1 MLKAK
6 NPEPETTAAQ
16 QPVLSAVSICS
27 DAAAAARELHAVLS
41 QAEAACIIF
50 FCCSDYDLRTLARSM
65 TELFG
70 DTPVIGCTT
79 AGEISPTGLTQG
91 SITGFCLPADQFVV
105 ETTLLNNLA
114 AFSEEDAH
122 NSIKA
127 MVQRLRSRAIAPL
140 ETHSFALSLLD
151 GMSIREELVLHALN
165 TGLNDIPLVGG
176 SAGDSLHFRD
186 TQIYYGDRF
195 YSNAAVM
202 LLVNTV
208 CPFHVVSSHHLTPE
222 QEKLVVT
229 RADPSRRVV
238 YELNAEPAALE
249 YCRIMGLSLE
259 QLNSR
264 IFALYPLAVQ
274 LGENIYVRSIQ
285 HLNDDLSVTFFCAID
300 TGIVLTKMHGGGLL
314 EHFSAMLSEVVDD
327 IGEPQITIG
336 YDCIHRRIEVEETD
350 LNEELSRLYQR
361 YRVIGF
367 NTYGEQR
374 DAMHVNHTFSGVAI
388 GFAGGTG
395 KHG

>member
-1 MLKAK
+1 MLNVK
-6 NPEPETTAAQ
+6 NPETTTAHKA
-16 QPVLSAVSICS
+16 VLSAVSNCS
-27 DAAAAARELHAVLS
+27 DAATAAHELHAVLGKT
-41 QAEAACIIF
+41 EAACVIF
-50 FCCSDYDLRTLARSM
+50 FCCIEYDLRTLARSL

-70 DTPVIGCTT
+70 NTPVLGCTT
-79 AGEISPTGLTQG
+79 AGEISPTGLCHG
-91 SITGFCLPADQFVV
+91 SITGFCLPAEQFVV

-122 NSIKA
+122 NSIKE
-127 MVQRLRSRAIAPL
+127 MVQRLHDRAIAPL

-151 GMSIREELVLHALN
+151 GMSIREELVLSAMNTALHE
-165 TGLNDIPLVGG
+165 IPLVGG
-176 SAGDSLHFRD
+176 SAGDNLHFRD
-186 TQIYYGDRF
+186 TQIFYGDRF

-208 CPFHVVSSHHLTPE
+208 CPFRVVSSHHLTAE

-229 RADPSRRVV
+229 RADASRRVA
-238 YELNAEPAALE
+238 YEFNAEPAALE
-249 YCRIMGLSLE
+249 YCRIMGLALE
-259 QLNSR
+259 QLNPR

-274 LGENIYVRSIQ
+274 LGENIYIRSIQ

-300 TGIVLTKMHGGGLL
+300 TGIVLTKMRGGGLV
-314 EHFSAMLSEVVDD
+314 EHFSAMMGEVVDA

-336 YDCIHRRIEVEETD
+336 YDCIHRRIEVEETAM
-350 LNEELSRLYQR
+350 NEAMSRLYQR

-388 GFAGGTG
+388 GVADSVQ
-395 KHG
+395 

>member
-1 MLKAK
+1 MLKVK
-6 NPEPETTAAQ
+6 IPDTATAS
-16 QPVLSAVSICS
+16 QPVLSAVSNCA
-27 DAAAAARELHAVLS
+27 DAAEAARELHAVLS
-41 QAEAACIIF
+41 QTEAACVIF
-50 FCCSDYDLRTLARSM
+50 FCCIEYDLRTLARSLAA
-65 TELFG
+65 LFG
-70 DTPVIGCTT
+70 NTPVVGCTT
-79 AGEISPTGLTQG
+79 AGEITPNGLSHG

-122 NSIKA
+122 DSIKA

-151 GMSIREELVLHALN
+151 GMSIREELVLNALN

-176 SAGDSLHFRD
+176 SAGDNLHFRD
-186 TQIYYGDRF
+186 TQIYYNDRF

-202 LLVNTV
+202 LIVNTV
-208 CPFHVVSSHHLTPE
+208 CPFRVVSSDHLTPE

-238 YELNAEPAALE
+238 YEFNAEPAALE

-274 LGENIYVRSIQ
+274 LGENIYIRSIQ
-285 HLNDDLSVTFFCAID
+285 DVNDDLSVTFFCAID

-314 EHFSAMLSEVVDD
+314 EHFSAMMSEVVDA

-336 YDCIHRRIEVEETD
+336 YDCIHRRIEVEERG
-350 LNEELSRLYQR
+350 LKEELSRLYQR

-388 GFAGGTG
+388 GVAGGVSKYG
-395 KHG
+395 